1 MRCSKDFPDIGKYAR
16 IGSNIRMWC
25 FSDRRL
31 IDDDRFIDMF
41 EAFDRTMLTDS
52 DRTPM
57 EVFENLIRQYI
68 NDKR

>member
-1 MRCSKDFPDIGKYAR
+1 
-16 IGSNIRMWC
+16 MWC

-68 NDKR
+68 DNE